1 MVYLDPSG
9 APNLAVGSS
18 HFLSAIELEEAVVER
33 DRLAVAA
40 PRRSPAH
47 IFREKAMIRAF
58 SETCDMFLVLNLKKI
73 KIHLH
78 EYKIID
84 LTRMTCVYFKITFS

>member
-1 MVYLDPSG
+1 MRVVYLDPSG

-40 PRRSPAH
+40 PRRSPEH
-47 IFREKAMIRAF
+47 ILRDKAIIRAF
-58 SETCDMFLVLNLKKI
+58 SETWDIFLVLDLKK
-73 KIHLH
+73 
-78 EYKIID
+78 
-84 LTRMTCVYFKITFS
+84 R